1 MLAVR
6 SSVQPRPDS
15 PRPSSAKHQTYSGL
29 AEALKPN
36 ASVSLKRTTAR
47 AAAKATEAPYKITS
61 ARAGFNVSKGVMVVM
76 YKVESPEMPAS
87 HMPTDNDGWILEK
100 RLDQSAL
107 NHYWAK
113 TIVRSRQTKPGWTK
127 AAWLQSVEEKQRAER
142 QTQGNRASDVAVST
156 AGPDITQKK
165 KRRRKSEEDEDGD
178 YVPPAAKRAR

>member
-6 SSVQPRPDS
+6 SSGQPRPDS

-29 AEALKPN
+29 AEALKPD

-47 AAAKATEAPYKITS
+47 DAAKANEAPYKITS

-76 YKVESPEMPAS
+76 YKVKSPEMPAS
-87 HMPTDNDGWILEK
+87 HMPTGNDGWILEK
-100 RLDQSAL
+100 RLDQNAL

-142 QTQGNRASDVAVST
+142 QTQVNRASDVAVST